1 MAAQA
6 ARSNT
11 IIKELQVDKEEK
23 EKRIWELSAAVEKV
37 KTEAEKVKKVMDE
50 KFREKTTEIGKL

>member
-6 ARSNT
+6 ARSST

-50 KFREKTTEIGKL
+50 KFREKTAEIGKL